1 MPGCVG
7 HLTMRRNWACRFPSL
22 KQCTGNSL
30 QALEKKYGFL
40 MFLEVSCRFNIYIYV
55 FNLDLRKK
63 KISHP
68 SLDRLIVA
76 HQQNLRGSTA
86 AVPAAVPAPR
96 AARAAHAA
104 RRAAAGITPRCRR
117 PRCDVGGPGG
127 GHGPM
132 APAYPV
138 LIKVLSNLVKII
150 KIIKMMSND

>member
-55 FNLDLRKK
+55 CLISIYGKK

-96 AARAAHAA
+96 AARAA

>member
-96 AARAAHAA
+96 AAHAA